1 MSARKKG
8 QAKKAEPP
16 TPLKAGEPTKPAE
29 PKYTVK
35 FLKAADKQFQALD
48 PQIRKRVGK
57 AIERLRE
64 DPKHH
69 GCEMLNAADGM
80 MRVRVGDWRVLYQIR
95 DETLVVLVLRV
106 LHRGDDYRGL
116 QDLVEAMRRI
126 SEP

>member
-1 MSARKKG
+1 MAGRKARP
-8 QAKKAEPP
+8 KKAEPP
-16 TPLKAGEPTKPAE
+16 TPFRAGEPTKPAE

-35 FLKAADKQFQALD
+35 FLKAADKQFQTLD

-64 DPKHH
+64 DPKHP
-69 GCEMLNAADGM
+69 GCEMLSAADGM
-80 MRVRVGDWRVLYQIR
+80 MRVRVGDWRVLYQVR
-95 DETLVVLVLRV
+95 DETLIVLVLRV
-106 LHRGDDYRGL
+106 QHRGDDYRGL